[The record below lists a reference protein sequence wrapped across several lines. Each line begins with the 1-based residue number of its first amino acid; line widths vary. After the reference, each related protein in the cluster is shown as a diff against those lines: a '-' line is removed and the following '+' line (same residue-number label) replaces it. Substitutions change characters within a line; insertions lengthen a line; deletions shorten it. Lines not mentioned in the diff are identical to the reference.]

1 MADKTNIENFE
12 LDWKKVGENANADKL
27 EAHAFGHKVE
37 LYRAWGDM
45 VWCIRIDLRGTRGFE
60 SEDDA
65 KQAANQKIRKRL
77 KQRFEKATADL
88 AAFNEAGLDFTELAE
103 A

>member
-12 LDWKKVGENANADKL
+12 LDWTKTGENAGADKL
-27 EAHAFGHKVE
+27 EANAFGHKIE
-37 LYRAWGDM
+37 LYRSFGDM

-60 SEDDA
+60 SEEDA
-65 KQAANQKIRKRL
+65 KDAANKKIRERL
-77 KQRFEKATADL
+77 KNRFTKATEDL
-88 AAFNEAGLDFTELAE
+88 AAFAEFGLDFTEVAE